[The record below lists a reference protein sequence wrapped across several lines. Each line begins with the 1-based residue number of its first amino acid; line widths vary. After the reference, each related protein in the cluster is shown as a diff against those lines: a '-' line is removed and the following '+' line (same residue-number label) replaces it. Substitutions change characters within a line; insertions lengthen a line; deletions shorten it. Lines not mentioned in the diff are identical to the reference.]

1 MLRSLFSGVSGL
13 RNHQTRMD
21 VIGNNIANVNTLGY
35 KTSQVNFKDIFSQTL
50 KGASAPTGGRGGT
63 NPMQVGLGVSIANI
77 SVNHTQGSLQS
88 TGRITDLGIEG
99 DGFFIVSIGDEKY
112 YTRAG
117 NFELDSEGYLVSAT
131 NGYYLLR
138 GDIPL
143 DDDDNPLYTTLDEVP
158 NDERRI
164 QIPSDAIFIIDQAG
178 DVNIVNDDGSLTKI
192 ATIGLA
198 KFNNPGG
205 LLKTGDNLYV
215 PSNNSGV
222 ALEGIP
228 GENGSGSIM
237 PGTLEMSNVD
247 LAQEF
252 TDMII
257 TQRGFQA
264 NSRIITVSDEIL
276 NELINLKR

>member
-21 VIGNNIANVNTLGY
+21 VIGNNIANVNTVAY

-50 KGASAPTGGRGGT
+50 QGASAPGVNRGGT
-63 NPMQVGLGVSIANI
+63 NPMQVGLGMALANV

-88 TGRITDLGIEG
+88 TGKGTDLAIEG
-99 DGFFIVSIGDEKY
+99 DGFFVISDGNSKF

-117 NFELDSEGYLVSAT
+117 NFDLDADGYLVSAT
-131 NGYYLLR
+131 NGYYVLS
-138 GDIPL
+138 GD
-143 DDDDNPLYTTLDEVP
+143 TTLSTED
-158 NDERRI
+158 RRI
-164 QIPSDAIFIIDQAG
+164 QIPSDAIFTIDKTG
-178 DVNIVNDDGSLTKI
+178 TVSVVEEDGTLTNIG
-192 ATIGLA
+192 TIGLA

-205 LLKTGDNLYV
+205 LLKTGDNMYI
-215 PSNNSGV
+215 PSSNSGV

-228 GENGSGSIM
+228 GANDTGTIM

-247 LAQEF
+247 LSQEF

-264 NSRIITVSDEIL
+264 NSRIITTSDEIL
-276 NELINLKR
+276 NELVNLKR